1 MGAGLPRV
9 SALRRTDLEFS
20 NTMANTKSALKRARQ
35 TKVRTERNRAE
46 KSRIKTLRKKTG
58 ELAAAGKKEEAEQVY
73 RQLTSL
79 VDKAAKKSLVHKNK
93 AANVKSRTAKVLA
106 AS

>member
-1 MGAGLPRV
+1 M
-9 SALRRTDLEFS
+9 
-20 NTMANTKSALKRARQ
+20 
-35 TKVRTERNRAE
+35 
-46 KSRIKTLRKKTG
+46 
-58 ELAAAGKKEEAEQVY
+58 KKEEAEQVY